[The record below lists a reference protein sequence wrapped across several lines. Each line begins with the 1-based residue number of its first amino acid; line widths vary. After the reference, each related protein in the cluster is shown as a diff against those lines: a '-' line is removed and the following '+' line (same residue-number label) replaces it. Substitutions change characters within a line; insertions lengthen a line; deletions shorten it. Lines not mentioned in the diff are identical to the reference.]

1 MIQRFDAFVTGITV
15 CYKYIQRIKSAEVTE
30 MGLKGAHVMCMF
42 HLKQHPQGLT
52 ASQLCSLC
60 AEDKAAISRTVS
72 FLKGEGYVAAE
83 GPKNYRAL
91 LRLTESGRA
100 VASQFDQLI
109 ADWVTSGGSGLTDQE
124 RTDFYRGLNLISN
137 NLRSKM
143 ERDLKLDEV

>member
-30 MGLKGAHVMCMF
+30 LGLKGAHVMCMF
-42 HLKQHPQGLT
+42 YLKQHSDGLT

-72 FLKGEGYVAAE
+72 FLKDKGYVSSE
-83 GPKNYRAL
+83 GVKNYRSL
-91 LRLTESGRA
+91 LRLTAAGKA
-100 VASQFDQLI
+100 LADQFDNLI
-109 ADWVTSGGSGLTDQE
+109 AAWVSSGGSGLSDQE
-124 RTDFYRGLNLISN
+124 RRDFYRSLDLISN

-143 ERDLKLDEV
+143 ERDLILNEV

>member
-42 HLKQHPQGLT
+42 HLKQHPEGLT

-60 AEDKAAISRTVS
+60 AEDKAAVSRTVS
-72 FLKGEGYVAAE
+72 FLKNEGYVYSE
-83 GPKNYRAL
+83 GSKNYRAL
-91 LRLTESGRA
+91 LQLTHAGRK

-109 ADWVTSGGSGLTDQE
+109 ADWVSSG
-124 RTDFYRGLNLISN
+124 RRG
-137 NLRSKM
+137 
-143 ERDLKLDEV
+143 

>member
-42 HLKQHPQGLT
+42 HLKQHPEGLT

-60 AEDKAAISRTVS
+60 AEDKAAVSRTVS
-72 FLKGEGYVAAE
+72 FLKNEGYVCSE
-83 GPKNYRAL
+83 GPKNYRAVL
-91 LRLTESGRA
+91 QLTHAGQK
-100 VASQFDQLI
+100 VASQFDGLI
-109 ADWVTSGGSGLTDQE
+109 ADWVTSGGSGLSEQE
-124 RTDFYRGLNLISN
+124 RTDFYRGLSLIAN

-143 ERDLKLDEV
+143 ERDLKLNEV

>member
-42 HLKQHPQGLT
+42 YLKQHPEGLT
-52 ASQLCSLC
+52 ASQLCTLC

-72 FLKGEGYVAAE
+72 FLKSEGYVSSD
-83 GPKNYRAL
+83 GSKNYRAL
-91 LRLTESGRA
+91 LHLTPAGQVLA
-100 VASQFDQLI
+100 DQFDGLI
-109 ADWVTSGGSGLTDQE
+109 ADWVTSGGCGLTEQE
-124 RTDFYRGLNLISN
+124 RTDFYRGLRLIAD

-143 ERDLKLDEV
+143 ERELNINEV